1 MEETM
6 LDPDPDL
13 QHCSNAIFYAGG
25 AQPLHKAAGGACS
38 PSGQA
43 HQVGSTQTS
52 CDSRQ
57 AAHLLGP
64 LRVKLGSP
72 SQTVVS

>member
-52 CDSRQ
+52 
-57 AAHLLGP
+57 
-64 LRVKLGSP
+64 
-72 SQTVVS
+72 